1 MGNFITGETCTHG
14 KLHQMGNSIFL
25 MVNVVSVRK
34 EIGQEQIYVLINY
47 ILVVCSFIQTFIRFD
62 KIATKSNKLHMA
74 QQIFSYL

>member
-1 MGNFITGETCTHG
+1 MGETCTHG

-25 MVNVVSVRK
+25 MVNVVSVHK

-47 ILVVCSFIQTFIRFD
+47 ILVVCSFIQTFIRFY

-74 QQIFSYL
+74 QKNFSYL